1 MIGYK
6 ITAKN
11 HKMNYV
17 RIYDGWFEGSPKL
30 ERQGQG
36 SRGQAD
42 PQKQMMKQGAQFVVG
57 GPAGAVVKV
66 ADIVSKPLQGL
77 GTAAGQ
83 LIAENLMKI
92 NRARAEQGLIVS
104 DIVVTITGDFEG
116 TYRINDSD
124 DLADLPKL
132 LALIPEKNTTDQFM
146 GESVLESAFWAHV
159 NFARHIYNFGNWNVG
174 RQSVYDLELNIDI

>member
-30 ERQGQG
+30 ESKAKEAAAKQIL
-36 SRGQAD
+36 
-42 PQKQMMKQGAQFVVG
+42 KQMMKQGAQFVVG

>member
-30 ERQGQG
+30 ESKAKEAAAKQIL
-36 SRGQAD
+36 
-42 PQKQMMKQGAQFVVG
+42 KQMMKQGAQFVVS

>member
-6 ITAKN
+6 ITATN
-11 HKMNYV
+11 HKLNYV

-30 ERQGQG
+30 E
-36 SRGQAD
+36 SKAKEFAA
-42 PQKQMMKQGAQFVVG
+42 KQVLKQILKQGGTLLIG

-77 GTAAGQ
+77 GAAAGH
-83 LIAENLMKI
+83 LIAQNLLKI
-92 NRARAEQGLIVS
+92 NRARAEQGLMVC
-104 DIVVTITGDFEG
+104 DIRVTLTEDFEG
-116 TYRINDSD
+116 TYRINDAN

-159 NFARHIYNFGNWNVG
+159 NFARHVYNMGKWNV
-174 RQSVYDLELNIDI
+174 RNQTLYDLELKIDI

>member
-6 ITAKN
+6 ITATNRKL
-11 HKMNYV
+11 NYV

-30 ERQGQG
+30 ESKAKEAAAKQVL
-36 SRGQAD
+36 
-42 PQKQMMKQGAQFVVG
+42 KQMMKQGAQFVVG

-83 LIAENLMKI
+83 LIAQNLMKI

-116 TYRINDSD
+116 SYRINDPD

-159 NFARHIYNFGNWNVG
+159 NFARHVYNFGKWNVG
-174 RQSVYDLELNIDI
+174 NQTVYDLELNIDI

>member
-1 MIGYK
+1 MMGDK

-30 ERQGQG
+30 ESKAKEAAAKQIL
-36 SRGQAD
+36 
-42 PQKQMMKQGAQFVVG
+42 KQMMKQGAQFVVG

>member
-1 MIGYK
+1 MIGYE
-6 ITAKN
+6 IVASN
-11 HKMNYV
+11 DKMNYR

-30 ERQGQG
+30 ESKAKEAAAKQVL
-36 SRGQAD
+36 
-42 PQKQMMKQGAQFVVG
+42 KQMMKQGAQFVVG

-77 GTAAGQ
+77 GGAAGQ
-83 LIAENLMKI
+83 LIAQNLMKI
-92 NRARAEQGLIVS
+92 NRARAEQGLIVG
-104 DIVVTITGDFEG
+104 DIIVTITGDFRG
-116 TYRINDSD
+116 TYRINDPD
-124 DLADLPKL
+124 DLTELPKL

-174 RQSVYDLELNIDI
+174 RQSVYDLKLKIDI